1 MQKTKRCSTNNRIW
15 NGSITVFLSLLCVL
29 FFSLICTAV
38 ESARVQGARTQTAN
52 IAGMATFS
60 ILGEF
65 EKPLLDESMK
75 FLQWTV
81 RMAAALLRVKK

>member
-38 ESARVQGARTQTAN
+38 ESARVQGDGKYSGNGDVFDT
-52 IAGMATFS
+52 
-60 ILGEF
+60 
-65 EKPLLDESMK
+65 
-75 FLQWTV
+75 W
-81 RMAAALLRVKK
+81 RV